1 MATYARSLAL
11 ITKTTTRLRVRPS
24 NGQHH
29 HHLFQS
35 QFQPQTHP
43 GSFQT
48 KLPNARLYS
57 TSPNYNHT
65 NTNNDNGNRTS
76 NDPKHQDGLNETSD
90 ERARDQGHQQQQRNQ
105 RQERSAHAQWYADI
119 VPAMI
124 PVALLGSAVY
134 LVSHSLIYL
143 SPLVLHS
150 FSFNKHHAAP
160 YKT

>member
-35 QFQPQTHP
+35 QFQLQTHA

-65 NTNNDNGNRTS
+65 NTNIDNSNRTS

-90 ERARDQGHQQQQRNQ
+90 ERTRDQGHQQQQQNQ

-143 SPLVLHS
+143 SPPW
-150 FSFNKHHAAP
+150 FSIPFLLINTMPHHA
-160 YKT
+160 